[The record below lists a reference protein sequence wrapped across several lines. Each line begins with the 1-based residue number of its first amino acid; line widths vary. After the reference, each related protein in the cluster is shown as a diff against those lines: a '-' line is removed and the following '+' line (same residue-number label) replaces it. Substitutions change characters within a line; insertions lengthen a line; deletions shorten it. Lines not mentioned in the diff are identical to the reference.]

1 MIDVRSKYDKMHRN
15 EMFYALTCINKHAV
29 TSISC
34 MLLPINPLNLQNLK
48 LEISKNLPYDN

>member
-1 MIDVRSKYDKMHRN
+1 MRSKYDKMHRN